1 MEAVM
6 IANPH
11 YTFYQYDPYTRLI
24 TQEKYDNVLMIQRR
38 LEEI

>member
-11 YTFYQYDPYTRLI
+11 YHFYQYDPYTKII
-24 TQEKYDNVLMIQRR
+24 TEEKYDNSLMIKRR
-38 LEEI
+38 MQEI